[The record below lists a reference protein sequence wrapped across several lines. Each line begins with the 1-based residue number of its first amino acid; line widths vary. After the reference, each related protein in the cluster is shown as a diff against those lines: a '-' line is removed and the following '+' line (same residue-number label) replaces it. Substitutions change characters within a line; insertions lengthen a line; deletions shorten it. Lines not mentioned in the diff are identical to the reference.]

1 MIFSAGSGRR
11 DSRMF
16 GAEGA
21 SGYLR
26 GAAGQ
31 HGGPAQD
38 GEDVWLRC
46 DEAGRVLWP

>member
-1 MIFSAGSGRR
+1 MLFAGSGRC
-11 DSRMF
+11 DSRVF
-16 GAEGA
+16 GVEGA

-38 GEDVWLRC
+38 GE
-46 DEAGRVLWP
+46 GRGERGRGYIAAVR